1 MNPAKTRWESTQRIS
16 RIKLGQLLSAKKYLV
31 RLLRKQLQEMI
42 GVQKD
47 LDLKQKEENIDNSS
61 VPQPVELPR
70 VLDSS

>member
-1 MNPAKTRWESTQRIS
+1 VNPAKTRWESTQRIS